1 MATGSLA
8 AQDNRLYRLIDAI
21 RRDLAD
27 AFATENLLTLFVL
40 ALAYFV
46 TGKFGQK
53 LAIPSPS
60 ATAFWPPAG
69 ISLAAVL
76 LRGRRVWPAIFV
88 ASFFVNLTTP
98 PAVPGPLLTVGAL
111 GLGAVNALTAL
122 IGAQLVN
129 RFANGTRAFYTP
141 RDVLRF
147 VFIIATIP
155 LLFTATTGIWLLC
168 TTGYVE
174 WAKFWEVW
182 SVWYVGDLVGMLLLT
197 PFLVLVLGHKH
208 HPLGV
213 RELIEA
219 TLLLVGLIGVCMLNF
234 GPRHVEWIPRPG
246 LLYLALPFLAWSAL
260 RFCPLEAAGTTLV
273 MSGIAMWGSMHG
285 FGPYY
290 NTTSA
295 PLYVVGYV
303 AVASTMTLVI
313 AASSAQ
319 QRQEAAD
326 LMELYYA
333 TRKAKDEEVRLLQDT
348 IESLQ
353 MEIAEAGRQARR
365 AADTGERT
373 N

>member
-8 AQDNRLYRLIDAI
+8 AQDSRFYRVIEAI

-40 ALAYFV
+40 AVAYFV
-46 TGKFGQK
+46 SGKFGQK
-53 LAIPSPS
+53 IAIPSPS
-60 ATAFWPPAG
+60 VTAFWPPAG

-88 ASFFVNLTTP
+88 ASFFVNLTRP
-98 PAVPGPLLTVGAL
+98 PELPGSLLTLGAL
-111 GLGAVNALTAL
+111 GIGTVNAFTAV
-122 IGAQLVN
+122 IGALLVK

-147 VFIIATIP
+147 VSIVATVP
-155 LLFTATTGIWLLC
+155 LLFTATIGMWLLC
-168 TTGYVE
+168 STGSVE
-174 WAKFWEVW
+174 WANYWQVW
-182 SVWYVGDLVGMLLLT
+182 KVWYVGDLAGMILLT
-197 PFLVLVLGHKH
+197 PFLVLLLGHKH

-213 RELIEA
+213 RELTEA
-219 TLLLVGLIGVCMLNF
+219 TLLLVGLIVVCVLNF
-234 GPRHVEWIPRPG
+234 GPMYVNWIPRAG

-260 RFCPLEAAGTTLV
+260 RFCPLEASGTTLL
-273 MSGIAMWGSMHG
+273 MSGFAMWGSMHG
-285 FGPYY
+285 YGPYQ

-295 PLYVVGYV
+295 PTYVVGYV
-303 AVASTMTLVI
+303 VVASTMTLVI
-313 AASSAQ
+313 AAACAQ

-333 TRKAKDEEVRLLQDT
+333 TRKAKEEEVRLLQET
-348 IESLQ
+348 VESL
-353 MEIAEAGRQARR
+353 RNN
-365 AADTGERT
+365 DPNERM